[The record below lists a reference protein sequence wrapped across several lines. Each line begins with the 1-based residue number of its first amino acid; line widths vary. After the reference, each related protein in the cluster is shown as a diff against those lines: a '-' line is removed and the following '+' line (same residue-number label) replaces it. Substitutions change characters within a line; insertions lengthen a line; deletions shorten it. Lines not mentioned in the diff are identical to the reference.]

1 LSEVVVLELLQVEE
15 AEVKAEAE
23 RDDRL

>member
-1 LSEVVVLELLQVEE
+1 LEVVVLELLQVEE